1 MFDFLKRNRPNL
13 YPTIDDNTFL
23 LWEPCS
29 QNHAEVAPGFAKYLL
44 DLGYSVSVL
53 ITPERITEGLF
64 SIFGEDDRLYL
75 SLMTQQQIRRFLL
88 KNGIGQAKGILI
100 STITDK
106 IDIRKIPLRPGQKC
120 FCVSHDVKDD
130 AKAIDQTTIT
140 LRRVDYNELQTVVV
154 NPHYFGNIPLR
165 PKNEVV
171 NFITVGAL
179 RDKRRNMVPLVDA
192 VQKLRSAGWRNF
204 KITIVGKGG
213 QEGKGGLGDLTED
226 LKPSFN
232 VCGRVN
238 FREMYEEIQKADFFL
253 PLLDENNPDHERYIT
268 TGTSGSFQLIYG
280 FLKPP
285 LIARKFAPINGFD
298 ARNGIIYENSS
309 VLADAMEQ
317 ALRMTPKDYDTMRQ
331 ALDKSAR
338 ELYRESL
345 GNLKNLIERPEA
357 DEQETT
363 GN

>member
-1 MFDFLKRNRPNL
+1 MFDFLKRNRPNF
-13 YPTIDDNTFL
+13 YPIIDDNTFL

-29 QNHAEVAPGFAKYLL
+29 QNHAEVVPGFAQYLL
-44 DLGYSVSVL
+44 DLGYRVSVL

-64 SIFGEDDRLYL
+64 SLFGEDDRLYL

-88 KNGIGQAKGILI
+88 KNGIGQARGILI

-106 IDIRKIPLRPGQKC
+106 IDIRKIPLKPGQRC
-120 FCVSHDVKDD
+120 LCVSHDVKDD
-130 AKAIDQTTIT
+130 VAAIDETTIT
-140 LRRVDYNELQTVVV
+140 LRRVDYNGRQTVVV

-179 RDKRRNMVPLVDA
+179 RDKRRNLAPLVDA

-213 QEGKGGLGDLTED
+213 HEGEGGLGDLNED
-226 LKPSFN
+226 LQHSFN
-232 VCGRVN
+232 VCGRVD
-238 FREMYEEIQKADFFL
+238 FRKMYEEIQKADFFM

-298 ARNGIIYENSS
+298 SRNCIIHENSS
-309 VLADAMEQ
+309 ELAAAMEQ
-317 ALRMTPKDYDTMRQ
+317 ALRMKSEDYDMMR
-331 ALDKSAR
+331 K
-338 ELYRESL
+338 ELGKYAHGIYRESL
-345 GNLKNLIERPEA
+345 GNLRNLIERPEA
-357 DEQETT
+357 DEQETA